1 MIKSEGGTGTHVNL
15 SSLCFGS
22 LKYWWA
28 EKLEDQFSTLLHLT
42 QVSKTHEMQFQTSYW
57 DQEIKKIDA
66 YSLHFNDL
74 WNSDLWRVRRV
85 PERQKISSTKCG
97 SMGVCL
103 CMSLCELGPFCLGG
117 AGNSIGLRQKE
128 FRPPK
133 QGHVLMFSRS
143 FLRSQTV
150 TFNYHSHYPTSLSSS
165 VELAC
170 PTSLRQFAIMPG
182 DSRLRPLTYLKE
194 KSTQIV
200 AKWKWT
206 LQSRFCSLWELYVE
220 LSCHLDMQNK

>member
-1 MIKSEGGTGTHVNL
+1 MRGL
-15 SSLCFGS
+15 
-22 LKYWWA
+22 
-28 EKLEDQFSTLLHLT
+28 
-42 QVSKTHEMQFQTSYW
+42 
-57 DQEIKKIDA
+57 
-66 YSLHFNDL
+66 
-74 WNSDLWRVRRV
+74 
-85 PERQKISSTKCG
+85 PESHKISSTKRGRACV
-97 SMGVCL
+97 STGVRL

-150 TFNYHSHYPTSLSSS
+150 TFNYHSHYPTSLSSP

-170 PTSLRQFAIMPG
+170 PTSLHQFAIMTG

-200 AKWKWT
+200 TKWKWT
-206 LQSRFCSLWELYVE
+206 LQRFCSLWELYVE
-220 LSCHLDMQNK
+220 QSCHLDM